1 MPETVKEQV
10 DPEIPADE
18 VLSAVS
24 PHARKG
30 FFSTAYSSAALLGD
44 PISPG
49 PVADDPARAGTESKD
64 PDLPWFRINWEIK
77 ALVPIAC
84 VLLGGMLLFLLA
96 TLSWRDPERHTVL
109 LVAGAGAV
117 AICGAL
123 LVVLTYT
130 VQRPMVELQQKI
142 AQLGGGDLSVAVS
155 FAHRNDEIGDL
166 GRNFNQMVVQLRE
179 SREEIERLHR
189 TQMSRAEHL
198 ATLGELATGLAHEIR
213 NPLAGIAGVIEIIGR
228 DLPTTSPARAV
239 VKDVRQEIA
248 RINHI
253 VTDLLQT
260 ARPHPPT
267 VRKSDLNV
275 TVEHAVMLGR
285 QQALAKSVEITLLK
299 DPTLPEVEHDSDQ
312 IHQVLLNLLL
322 NALQAIDLQ
331 ANDLQAGD
339 LQASGHNRKIT
350 VTVKPQ
356 GTTAVVEVADNGRG
370 IAPDHLPNIFR
381 PFYTTKGDGTGL
393 GLSLARRIVE
403 DHQGRIDVSS
413 AVGMGT
419 TFAVILPLQRAAAQ
433 NAAS

>member
-1 MPETVKEQV
+1 MPETIKAQIAP
-10 DPEIPADE
+10 DKTHE
-18 VLSAVS
+18 VSGLALHPRS
-24 PHARKG
+24 G
-30 FFSTAYSSAALLGD
+30 FFSTAYSGSGWLTEPISAVAAEDPSAAEGKLD
-44 PISPG
+44 
-49 PVADDPARAGTESKD
+49 D
-64 PDLPWFRINWEIK
+64 PDLPWLRINWEIK

-96 TLSWRDPERHTVL
+96 TLSWRDPERHMVL

-142 AQLGGGDLSVAVS
+142 AELGGGDLSVAVS

-166 GRNFNQMVVQLRE
+166 GRNFNHMVQQLHE
-179 SREEIERLHR
+179 SRLEIERLHR

-198 ATLGELATGLAHEIR
+198 ATLGEMATGLAHEIR

-228 DLPTTSPARAV
+228 DLPATSPARSV

-267 VRKSDLNV
+267 VRKSDLNT

-285 QQALAKSVEITLLK
+285 QQALAKSVDIALHK
-299 DPTLPEVEHDSDQ
+299 DSSLPEVEHDSDQ

-322 NALQAIDLQ
+322 NALQAIG
-331 ANDLQAGD
+331 ANG
-339 LQASGHNRKIT
+339 KIA
-350 VTVKPQ
+350 VTVKAQ
-356 GTTAVVEVADNGRG
+356 GETAIVEVTDDGRG
-370 IAPDHLPNIFR
+370 ISPDHLPNIFR

-403 DHQGRIDVSS
+403 DHHGRIDVTS
-413 AVGMGT
+413 AVGEGT
-419 TFAVILPLQRAAAQ
+419 TFAVVLPLKRA
-433 NAAS
+433 SVSPSVS

>member
-1 MPETVKEQV
+1 VAGADGTA
-10 DPEIPADE
+10 PA
-18 VLSAVS
+18 
-24 PHARKG
+24 
-30 FFSTAYSSAALLGD
+30 STKQEDAAL
-44 PISPG
+44 
-49 PVADDPARAGTESKD
+49 
-64 PDLPWFRINWEIK
+64 PWLRINWEIK

-84 VLLGGMLLFLLA
+84 VLLGGMMLFLLA
-96 TLSWRDPERHTVL
+96 TLSWRDPERHMVL

-130 VQRPMVELQQKI
+130 VQRPLVDLQQKI
-142 AQLGGGDLSVAVS
+142 ARLGSGDLSVAVS

-166 GRNFNQMVVQLRE
+166 GRNFNQMVLQLRD
-179 SREEIERLHR
+179 SRLEIERLHR

-198 ATLGELATGLAHEIR
+198 ATLGEMATGLAHEIR

-228 DLPTTSPARAV
+228 DLPATSPARSV

-260 ARPHPPT
+260 ARPHPPI
-267 VRKSDLNV
+267 VRRSDLNT

-285 QQALAKSVEITLLK
+285 QQALAKSVDIVLHKDTSMPEI
-299 DPTLPEVEHDSDQ
+299 EHDSDQ

-322 NALQAIDLQ
+322 NALQAID
-331 ANDLQAGD
+331 AKG
-339 LQASGHNRKIT
+339 KIS
-350 VTVKPQ
+350 VTLKTK
-356 GTTAVVEVADNGRG
+356 GAMAVVEVADNGRG

-413 AVGMGT
+413 ALGKGT
-419 TFAVILPLQRAAAQ
+419 TFAVVLPLQRAAAPTS
-433 NAAS
+433 AS